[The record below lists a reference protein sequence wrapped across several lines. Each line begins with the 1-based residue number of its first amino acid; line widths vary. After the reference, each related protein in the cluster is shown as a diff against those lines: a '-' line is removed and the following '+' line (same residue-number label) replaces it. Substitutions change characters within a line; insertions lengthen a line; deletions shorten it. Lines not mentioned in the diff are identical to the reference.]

1 MRLFPNNQ
9 MEDFGDDYKTRGRV
23 QPATTAAFCH
33 PLQLLVRTA
42 VGFSSIASDDSTG
55 NSNVRLRKCFGPA
68 AYLKERQNV
77 TSVTFVV
84 SCSLPLSRVALFFA
98 LTSRDE

>member
-1 MRLFPNNQ
+1 
-9 MEDFGDDYKTRGRV
+9 MEQFGDDYKIRGPV

-42 VGFSSIASDDSTG
+42 AGFSYIASDDSTG
-55 NSNVRLRKCFGPA
+55 NSNVRLRGCIGPA

-84 SCSLPLSRVALFFA
+84 SCRLPLSRDALLFA
-98 LTSRDE
+98 LTSSDE

>member
-1 MRLFPNNQ
+1 
-9 MEDFGDDYKTRGRV
+9 MEQFGDDYRIRGRV

-42 VGFSSIASDDSTG
+42 AGFSSTASDDSSG
-55 NSNVRLRKCFGPA
+55 NSNVRLRGCFGPA

-84 SCSLPLSRVALFFA
+84 SCCVALSRDGLFFA
-98 LTSRDE
+98 LTSRDERF

>member
-1 MRLFPNNQ
+1 
-9 MEDFGDDYKTRGRV
+9 MEHFGDDYKIRGRA

-42 VGFSSIASDDSTG
+42 AGFPSIASDDSTG
-55 NSNVRLRKCFGPA
+55 NSNVRLRGCSGPA
-68 AYLKERQNV
+68 AYLTERQDV
-77 TSVTFVV
+77 TSVTFIV
-84 SCSLPLSRVALFFA
+84 SYCLSLSRDGRFLA